1 MRGQINVIRP
11 PTEAR
16 RMTVLLGDQEATIN
30 LSDIEESITG
40 EGCTPN
46 QEPLA
51 DCTEPDPV
59 VPDDGF
65 LYFQAHTCYTPVISS
80 IATDPFTGAPGLR

>member
-16 RMTVLLGDQEATIN
+16 KITVLLGDQEATID
-30 LSDIEESITG
+30 LSNVEEPIAG
-40 EGCTPN
+40 DGCTPN

-51 DCTEPDPV
+51 DCTEADPT
-59 VPDDGF
+59 VPDDGY

-80 IATDPFTGAPGLR
+80 VATDSFTGVPGLR